1 MWNGYGMNG
10 WWAGEIGM
18 LVFLALVIASVVV
31 LTRWF
36 TTEARRSHPSPLAQ
50 RAGAA
55 RRDVALDIARER
67 FARGEITA
75 EELGVI
81 KRGLGP

>member
-1 MWNGYGMNG
+1 MWNGYGMG
-10 WWAGEIGM
+10 WAGGIGM

-31 LTRWF
+31 VTRLV
-36 TTEARRSHPSPLAQ
+36 TKESRRDQPSPLAQ
-50 RAGAA
+50 ETGAA
-55 RRDVALDIARER
+55 RRDVALDIARGR

-75 EELGVI
+75 EELGVV